1 MYIYIYVSIYVVY
14 MYIYIYMYSDF
25 LLVLKWWNQLV
36 ASRVQLLLGFLYDG
50 SHRCW
55 AELPSGN
62 LTWWV
67 GSSCSKCWSHENQW
81 LNTKQ
86 TRPLWWVHWDLSIP
100 HIWPREVA
108 PAVRCFVAKSWE
120 VAMKFLNEA
129 WPRRTPAHPGAVK
142 QPAVTDYA
150 PECLMN
156 NDIWW
161 NTYIYI

>member
-1 MYIYIYVSIYVVY
+1 MTFRRYTHLSYIYI
-14 MYIYIYMYSDF
+14 YSDF

-36 ASRVQLLLGFLYDG
+36 ASRVQLLLGFVYDG

-67 GSSCSKCWSHENQW
+67 GSSCSKYWSHENQW

-86 TRPLWWVHWDLSIP
+86 TRPLWVHWDLYSTP
-100 HIWPREVA
+100 LWWPREV
-108 PAVRCFVAKSWE
+108 AVRCFVAKSWE

-129 WPRRTPAHPGAVK
+129 TPPHPGAPRRKKSNLQSRITHQNV
-142 QPAVTDYA
+142 
-150 PECLMN
+150 
-156 NDIWW
+156 WW
-161 NTYIYI
+161 IMT